1 MCAPALPLAI
11 LGSAIVGAGAGAI
24 QGAASRK
31 QARRMQAQNEASAE
45 KARQSSETAYNKA
58 NQKMPN
64 VAALFANN
72 KVQANK
78 GLGGTFLTGAGG
90 VSPTSLPLGGAPTLL
105 GS

>member
-1 MCAPALPLAI
+1 MCDPV
-11 LGSAIVGAGAGAI
+11 SAIVGATIIGAGSSAI
-24 QGAASRK
+24 QGSKARK
-31 QARRMQAQNEASAE
+31 QARSAQAQSEASAE

-72 KVQANK
+72 KAAAGK
-78 GLGGTFLTGAGG
+78 GLGGTFLTGASG
-90 VSPTSLPLGGAPTLL
+90 VAPTSLPLGGATTLL